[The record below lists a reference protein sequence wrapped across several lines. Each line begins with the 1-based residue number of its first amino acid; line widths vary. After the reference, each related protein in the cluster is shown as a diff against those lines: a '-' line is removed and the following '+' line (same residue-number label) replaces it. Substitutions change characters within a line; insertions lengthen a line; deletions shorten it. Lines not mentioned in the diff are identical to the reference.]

1 MATLSE
7 RQKCWKAKKD
17 TPITAADYEEVDI
30 DFSAI
35 NSETLSVAGKILEG
49 MPQERPVQRRM
60 VSGVA
65 GEAARIHPCLDS
77 HSKHGI
83 QQEAS
88 RLRRPHQGGGS
99 VVNITAKTG
108 GTRILRERGAVPG
121 FFERKGHHRVQ
132 QGSPRRGRGRG
143 RRQGLDSNE
152 VLCWKLHKI
161 EDHLMQLT
169 RRSDNNEVLRNM
181 ERRMDEEGRDRSQ
194 AEGQDKKL
202 VVAEVSL
209 YL

>member
-65 GEAARIHPCLDS
+65 GEAATIHPCLDS

-88 RLRRPHQGGGS
+88 RLRRPHQGSGS

-108 GTRILRERGAVPG
+108 GTRILREVPG

-143 RRQGLDSNE
+143 RRQGWIPMRSYAGSSIRSRTTWCSWPGGVTTTRSSGTWSAE
-152 VLCWKLHKI
+152 WMRKAEI
-161 EDHLMQLT
+161 EAKQKAKT
-169 RRSDNNEVLRNM
+169 KSW
-181 ERRMDEEGRDRSQ
+181 
-194 AEGQDKKL
+194 
-202 VVAEVSL
+202 
-209 YL
+209 